1 MSHLFKGNKVFLKF
15 TRYSISILLS
25 IIFLAGLY
33 VYTGNKLIY
42 LSFGLLNI
50 YLIYFAFRKNASFF
64 ETFFSVLL
72 FFGFGFKFS
81 IIISFTDGIFREGV
95 GNFDYSSNSFD
106 FALTTSSL
114 ALLSF
119 IVAGHLRE
127 FFFNYPSQLSET
139 SLNKNFY
146 KNNRLKIIFFF

>member
-1 MSHLFKGNKVFLKF
+1 MKDTAMCKTIIKDLQFIDEQLDLV
-15 TRYSISILLS
+15 ISILEFEES
-25 IIFLAGLY
+25 E
-33 VYTGNKLIY
+33 KM
-42 LSFGLLNI
+42 SD
-50 YLIYFAFRKNASFF
+50 AFNR
-64 ETFFSVLL
+64 V
-72 FFGFGFKFS
+72 
-81 IIISFTDGIFREGV
+81 
-95 GNFDYSSNSFD
+95 FD

-146 KNNRLKIIFFF
+146 KNNRLKIIFCKLLNNTIVK